1 MWGLETTSHFR
12 RKYRK
17 LANKNSAL
25 KNKIQ
30 ESIKL
35 LTKDP
40 RHNKLKSH
48 KVITKEHGEAIS
60 SYVTGDIRV
69 IWQRLDDK
77 LVLLLLD
84 IGGHSGSKAVY

>member
-1 MWGLETTSHFR
+1 MWGLDTTSNFR

-40 RHNKLKSH
+40 RDNRLKSH
-48 KVITKEHGEAIS
+48 KVITKDHGEAFS
-60 SYVTGDIRV
+60 SSVTGDIRI
-69 IWQRLDDK
+69 IWQRVDER

-84 IGGHSGSKAVY
+84 IGGHSGSGSVY